1 MNVQLFKNYTHQGLC
16 RAIDVYNFPE
26 EHPMVTRILSYR
38 FLFQFGH
45 NDRRLCPSKD
55 KIISKLRSQVKY
67 NIDNNNQENLRELV
81 DILLD
86 YSRKDGNELLTYLRN
101 KQEDD
106 ARRIALQRASQV
118 PLREGPKGTIY
129 ADTQSVHNTSI
140 TKTIKSVSKYLVGK
154 YKPYFIRGSI
164 QENEF
169 KKSIHLKLSMNL
181 LFKDNTST
189 LDTVLNRI
197 YSDNT
202 LFEGNQPDIIF
213 FSLWNYVSSQNNEDL
228 YNRVAEEVFGMHR
241 NCSTRILSGIVNSIQ
256 GFTTDENLIIK
267 MDESEQYKTRVYHY
281 LDEYL
286 KNTKDENLLDS
297 MYEKSEY
304 FQNHI
309 RELINEKRIEWNLEY
324 GAEFDKRLNKLVN
337 TYADCEIFEDF

>member
-101 KQEDD
+101 KQEEN
-106 ARRIALQRASQV
+106 ARRIALQNTIKAPVQ
-118 PLREGPKGTIY
+118 EGPKGTIY

-140 TKTIKSVSKYLVGK
+140 TKTIKSVSRYLVNK
-154 YKPYFIRGSI
+154 YRPFLIRGSKD
-164 QENEF
+164 ELEF
-169 KKSIHLKLSMNL
+169 KNSIHLKLSGNL
-181 LFKDNTST
+181 LFKDNTQI

-202 LFEGNQPDIIF
+202 LFEGNQSDAIF
-213 FSLWNYVSSQNNEDL
+213 FSLWNYVSKQNNEEL
-228 YNRVAEEVFGMHR
+228 YSRVAEEVFGMYR
-241 NCSTRILSGIVNSIQ
+241 NCSTRILSGIVNAIQ

-267 MDESEQYKTRVYHY
+267 MDESEQYKTIVYHY
-281 LDEYL
+281 MDEYL

-304 FQNHI
+304 FRSHI
-309 RELINEKRIEWNLEY
+309 RNLIDEKRIDWNLEY

-337 TYADCEIFEDF
+337 IYAVCEIFEDF